1 MKPARVVAL
10 LLIIAI
16 VIFVALVGYVAWGIN
31 QTVQEDRRNVPEN
44 IGE

>member
-16 VIFVALVGYVAWGIN
+16 VSLLALVGYVAWGIN
-31 QTVQEDRRNVPEN
+31 QTVQEDRHNVPEN
-44 IGE
+44 VGE